1 MSTDKVSQELF
12 LSVKE
17 RLDYHH
23 LPTTFPIE
31 ATPLLSKL
39 IKLLDGNPKQPQ
51 VQNLPPQLAEGL
63 SAALRHEMGHVV
75 KENNKLHMDLMTARE
90 EIQSL
95 QHRLY
100 KFEANKH
107 SEAKEM
113 EKLSSL
119 KGHREQE
126 LV

>member
-23 LPTTFPIE
+23 LPTTFPVE
-31 ATPLLSKL
+31 ATPLLNKL
-39 IKLLDGNPKQPQ
+39 IKLIDGNHKQHKQPQ
-51 VQNLPPQLAEGL
+51 VQSLPAPLAEGL
-63 SAALRHEMGHVV
+63 SAALRHEMGHVI
-75 KENNKLHMDLMTARE
+75 KENNKLHMDLMAARE

-100 KFEANKH
+100 KYEANKNT
-107 SEAKEM
+107 
-113 EKLSSL
+113 
-119 KGHREQE
+119 
-126 LV
+126 